1 MGKKYLF
8 SPIGNTDPIK
18 YLRDGSMLHIARV
31 YKPDIVYLYLSKEM
45 VHNQRMDERY
55 TKTLEL
61 LGEKLG
67 HTFKVHL
74 IERENLVNVQDYDTF
89 YREFKEIISKI
100 ESELEQGDQ
109 LFLNM
114 ASGTPAMKSA
124 LVVLATLAEYRF
136 HAIQVSTPMKKSN
149 QKYEEREDYDVE
161 LNWECDEDNEED
173 FENRCKEVECLN
185 LVWMLK
191 INMIK
196 KHLLA
201 YDYHAAFE
209 IGKELGKDISVEA
222 MFLLEIAAERIKLN
236 RSRMNQLIPK
246 CGYDLIPVKES
257 GKQKLF
263 EYALGLELKIKR
275 EEYADFIRGITPV
288 SIDLFELILKNQCKI
303 VLDNYCFNRNGV
315 LNWDKNKLANT
326 KIWNILLGKYPDF
339 RYGIVYSAHLN
350 EIVQNLSDDLILKEK
365 ANTLIEVEHKVRNVA
380 AHEIVSVTA
389 DWIQKRI
396 GKKPED
402 IMAIIQFLCVKAGVG
417 SRKEDWNSYDDMNQ
431 KIIQELEK
439 QCL

>member
-31 YKPDIVYLYLSKEM
+31 YKPDVVYLYLSKEM
-45 VHNQRMDERY
+45 VYNQREDERY
-55 TKTLEL
+55 TKALEL
-61 LGEKLG
+61 LGKKLG
-67 HTFKVHL
+67 HTFEIHL
-74 IERENLVNVQDYDTF
+74 IERESLVNVQDYDTF
-89 YREFKEIISKI
+89 YSEFKEIISEI
-100 ESELEQGDQ
+100 EEHTEQGDQ

-149 QKYEEREDYDVE
+149 QEYEEREDYDVE
-161 LNWECDEDNEED
+161 LNWECNEDNEEN

-191 INMIK
+191 VNMIK

-209 IGKELGKDISVEA
+209 VGKELHKDISEEA
-222 MFLLEIAAERIKLN
+222 MLLLEIAAERVKLN
-236 RSRMNQLIPK
+236 RSRMNQLLSK
-246 CGYDLIPVKES
+246 CKYDLIPVKES

-263 EYALGLELKIKR
+263 EYALGLNLKIKK
-275 EEYADFIRGITPV
+275 EEYADFIRGITPI
-288 SIDLFELILKNQCKI
+288 SIDLFEMIIKNQCKI

-315 LNWDKNKLANT
+315 LNWDKNKLKDT
-326 KIWNILLGKYPDF
+326 EILSVLLEKYPDF

-350 EIVQNLSDDLILKEK
+350 EVVQGMSNDLILKEK
-365 ANTLIEVEHKVRNVA
+365 ANALIEVEHKVRNVA

-389 DWIQKRI
+389 EWIQKRI

-402 IMAIIQFLCVKAGVG
+402 IMAVIQFLCVKAGIAP
-417 SRKEDWNSYDDMNQ
+417 RKEDWNSYDEMNQ
-431 KIIQELEK
+431 KIIQELDR
-439 QCL
+439 

>member
-31 YKPDIVYLYLSKEM
+31 YKPDVVYLYLSKEM
-45 VHNQRMDERY
+45 VYNQREDERY
-55 TKTLEL
+55 TKALEL
-61 LGEKLG
+61 LGKKLG
-67 HTFKVHL
+67 HTFEIHL
-74 IERENLVNVQDYDTF
+74 IERESLVNVQDYDTF
-89 YREFKEIISKI
+89 YSEFKEIISEI
-100 ESELEQGDQ
+100 EEHTEQGDQ

-149 QKYEEREDYDVE
+149 QEYEEREDYDVE
-161 LNWECDEDNEED
+161 LNWECNEDNEEN

-191 INMIK
+191 VNMIK

-209 IGKELGKDISVEA
+209 VGKELHKDISEEA
-222 MFLLEIAAERIKLN
+222 MLLLEIAAERVKLN
-236 RSRMNQLIPK
+236 RSRMNQLLSK
-246 CGYDLIPVKES
+246 CKYDLIPVKES

-263 EYALGLELKIKR
+263 EYALGLNLKIKK
-275 EEYADFIRGITPV
+275 EEYADFIRGITPI
-288 SIDLFELILKNQCKI
+288 SIDLFEMIIKNQCKI
-303 VLDNYCFNRNGV
+303 VLDNYCFSRNGV
-315 LNWDKNKLANT
+315 LNWDKNKLKDT
-326 KIWNILLGKYPDF
+326 EILSVLLEKYPDF

-350 EIVQNLSDDLILKEK
+350 ELVQGMCNDLILKEK
-365 ANTLIEVEHKVRNVA
+365 ANILIEVEHKVRNVA

-389 DWIQKRI
+389 EWIQKRI

-402 IMAIIQFLCVKAGVG
+402 IMAVIQFLCVKAGIAPM
-417 SRKEDWNSYDDMNQ
+417 KEDWNSYDEMNQ
-431 KIIQELEK
+431 KIIQELDR
-439 QCL
+439 